1 MTLCIKHNM
10 VRMGKHSF
18 RQLKIKGT
26 RGPYNKSNNLTDKQ
40 KREHK
45 IKHMQ
50 VYLRRIEQ
58 VGESLIPDLIKNFY
72 NYLIKISYRDI
83 ANFIKIQLRIQLAI
97 LIKAYRNEYSIQE
110 YINTENFIK
119 KKIAELVDT
128 DQVFSIFEIPKN
140 TSKTIIEDIFEN
152 YKSL

>member
-10 VRMGKHSF
+10 VGMGKHSF

-40 KREHK
+40 KKEHK

-58 VGESLIPDLIKNFY
+58 VDELLMPDLIKNFY
-72 NYLIKISYRDI
+72 KYLIKSKYKDI
-83 ANFIKIQLRIQLAI
+83 ANFVKTQLRTQLAI
-97 LIKAYRNEYSIQE
+97 LIKAFRNEYSVQE
-110 YINTENFIK
+110 YINTENLIK
-119 KKIAELVDT
+119 KKIAELVNT
-128 DQVFSIFEIPKN
+128 DQAFSTFNIPRN
-140 TSKTIIEDIFEN
+140 TSKTIIRDILEN